1 MTPRQSATLAEALSG
16 RIPVLLLVLEDGSV
30 CAVVGDRARAERVAA
45 ERRAVVVECG
55 PVERERLPGEPHSCV
70 PHNAADV
77 PTNWPETRANP

>member
-1 MTPRQSATLAEALSG
+1 MTPRQSTTLAEALSG

-55 PVERERLPGEPHSCV
+55 PVRENPVAS
-70 PHNAADV
+70 
-77 PTNWPETRANP
+77 PESQQPRGL

>member
-1 MTPRQSATLAEALSG
+1 MTPRQSTTLAEALSG

-55 PVERERLPGEPHSCV
+55 PVGKFLDTEAQNGHIQQAKPLAPQRESGSCG
-70 PHNAADV
+70 
-77 PTNWPETRANP
+77 

>member
-1 MTPRQSATLAEALSG
+1 VTPRQSTTLAEALSG

-30 CAVVGDRARAERVAA
+30 CVIAGDRARAERVAV

-55 PVERERLPGEPHSCV
+55 PVTRERLPGEPHSCV

-77 PTNWPETRANP
+77 PANRPETRANP